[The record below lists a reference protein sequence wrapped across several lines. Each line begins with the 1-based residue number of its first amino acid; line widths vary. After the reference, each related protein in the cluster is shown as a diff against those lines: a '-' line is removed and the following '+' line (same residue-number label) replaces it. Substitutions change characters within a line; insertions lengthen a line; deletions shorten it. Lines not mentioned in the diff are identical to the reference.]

1 MTSLASGKEKTGM
14 KLEDILQ
21 KVGLPQSLLLN
32 HKDGKT
38 VLVLTYRAQ
47 EGLVFLTL
55 QPQKDARYHLVKVE

>member
-1 MTSLASGKEKTGM
+1 M

-21 KVGLPQSLLLN
+21 KVGLPQSLFLN

-38 VLVLTYRAQ
+38 VLVLTYRVQ

-55 QPQKDARYHLVKVE
+55 QPQKDTRYHLVKVE